1 VICVWSLQVASRA
14 PRIPVAPV
22 QRAAVIAVFASTM
35 LATWIG
41 TVVTGSGPHAG
52 DADAVRTGLNI
63 ESVARLHGL
72 SAWLTVGLTLGCLF
86 LFRAHPLLRRMTIM
100 LLAAVLLQGA
110 IGYLQY
116 FLGIPAGIVALH
128 MVGLTLLTAAASWPL
143 VTTSR
148 STHVD
153 QSGADASAAV
163 HTS

>member
-1 VICVWSLQVASRA
+1 
-14 PRIPVAPV
+14 
-22 QRAAVIAVFASTM
+22 M
-35 LATWIG
+35 
-41 TVVTGSGPHAG
+41 
-52 DADAVRTGLNI
+52 RTGLNI
-63 ESVARLHGL
+63 ESIARLHGL
-72 SAWLTVGLTLGCLF
+72 SAWLTVGLTLVCLY
-86 LFRAHPLLRRMTIM
+86 LFRAHPRLRRMTAL

-153 QSGADASAAV
+153 QPGADASAAV